1 MRHLCMALRHSEVI
15 LQPHQFVTNKRLNS
29 NTSGSSGF
37 GTAASKRSKASRTRR
52 KPGKANHRR
61 EQCPLGRDPEL
72 DAIKARQSLGLPLTG
87 RLKAL
92 QVKQAHKLLA
102 VQHHPDKGGDPE
114 MMTRFNNARDVLL
127 EPVMENI
134 ASE

>member
-37 GTAASKRSKASRTRR
+37 GTTASKRSKASKTRR

-72 DAIKARQSLGLPLTG
+72 YAIKARQSLGLPLTG

-127 EPVMENI
+127 APVMENI
-134 ASE
+134 ASG

>member
-1 MRHLCMALRHSEVI
+1 MI
-15 LQPHQFVTNKRLNS
+15 LQPDHSVTNNS
-29 NTSGSSGF
+29 APISGSGSGGF
-37 GTAASKRSKASRTRR
+37 GGLTTTMSKASKARR
-52 KPGKANHRR
+52 KPRKSNHRR

-72 DAIKARQSLGLPLTG
+72 AAIKARQSLGLPLTG

-92 QVKQAHKLLA
+92 QVKQAHKSLA
-102 VQHHPDKGGDPE
+102 VQHHPDKGGDPA

-127 EPVMENI
+127 EPVMESI

>member
-1 MRHLCMALRHSEVI
+1 MTLRSDYS
-15 LQPHQFVTNKRLNS
+15 VTNKRATS
-29 NTSGSSGF
+29 SDSGSGGF
-37 GTAASKRSKASRTRR
+37 GGSTTTRSKASKARR
-52 KPGKANHRR
+52 KPRKSNHRR

-72 DAIKARQSLGLPLTG
+72 EAIKARQSLGLPLTG
-87 RLKAL
+87 RLTAP
-92 QVKQAHKLLA
+92 QVKQAHKSLA

-127 EPVMENI
+127 EPVMESI

>member
-1 MRHLCMALRHSEVI
+1 MT
-15 LQPHQFVTNKRLNS
+15 LQPDHSVTNKRATS
-29 NTSGSSGF
+29 SDSGSGGF
-37 GTAASKRSKASRTRR
+37 GGSTTTKSKASKARR
-52 KPGKANHRR
+52 KPRKSNHRR

-72 DAIKARQSLGLPLTG
+72 EAIKARQSLGLPLTG

-92 QVKQAHKLLA
+92 QVKQAHKSLA
-102 VQHHPDKGGDPE
+102 VQYHPDKGGDPA

-127 EPVMENI
+127 EPVMESI

>member
-1 MRHLCMALRHSEVI
+1 MT
-15 LQPHQFVTNKRLNS
+15 LQPDHSVTNKRATS
-29 NTSGSSGF
+29 SDSGSGGF
-37 GTAASKRSKASRTRR
+37 GGSTTTRSNASKARR
-52 KPGKANHRR
+52 KPRKSNHRR

-72 DAIKARQSLGLPLTG
+72 EAIKARQSLRLPLTG

-92 QVKQAHKLLA
+92 QVKQAHKSLA
-102 VQHHPDKGGDPE
+102 VQHHPDKGGDPA

-127 EPVMENI
+127 EPVMESI

>member
-1 MRHLCMALRHSEVI
+1 M
-15 LQPHQFVTNKRLNS
+15 TNKRATS
-29 NTSGSSGF
+29 SDSGSGGF
-37 GTAASKRSKASRTRR
+37 GGSTTTRSKASKARR
-52 KPGKANHRR
+52 KPRKSNHRR

-72 DAIKARQSLGLPLTG
+72 EAIKARQSLGLPLTG

-92 QVKQAHKLLA
+92 QVKQAHKSLA
-102 VQHHPDKGGDPE
+102 VLHHPDKGGDPA

-127 EPVMENI
+127 EPVMESI

>member
-1 MRHLCMALRHSEVI
+1 
-15 LQPHQFVTNKRLNS
+15 LQSDTTVTSKSVSSRP
-29 NTSGSSGF
+29 SGMSGF
-37 GTAASKRSKASRTRR
+37 GSATPNRSKASKAKR

-61 EQCPLGRDPEL
+61 EQCPLGRDPEIE
-72 DAIKARQSLGLPLTG
+72 AIKARQSLGLPLTG
-87 RLKAL
+87 RLKAH

-127 EPVMENI
+127 EPVMESI
-134 ASE
+134 AS

>member
-1 MRHLCMALRHSEVI
+1 MT
-15 LQPHQFVTNKRLNS
+15 LQPDHSVTNKRATS
-29 NTSGSSGF
+29 SDSGSGGF
-37 GTAASKRSKASRTRR
+37 GGSTTTRSKASKARR
-52 KPGKANHRR
+52 KPRKSNHRR

-72 DAIKARQSLGLPLTG
+72 EAIKARQSLGLPLTG

-92 QVKQAHKLLA
+92 QVKQAHKSLA
-102 VQHHPDKGGDPE
+102 VQHHPDQGGDPA

-127 EPVMENI
+127 EPVMESI

>member
-1 MRHLCMALRHSEVI
+1 MPSQQA
-15 LQPHQFVTNKRLNS
+15 VTNKRFTSNNS
-29 NTSGSSGF
+29 ESSGF
-37 GTAASKRSKASRTRR
+37 GNAASKRSKASKARR
-52 KPGKANHRR
+52 KPRKANHRR

-87 RLKAL
+87 RLNEL

-127 EPVMENI
+127 EPVMDNI